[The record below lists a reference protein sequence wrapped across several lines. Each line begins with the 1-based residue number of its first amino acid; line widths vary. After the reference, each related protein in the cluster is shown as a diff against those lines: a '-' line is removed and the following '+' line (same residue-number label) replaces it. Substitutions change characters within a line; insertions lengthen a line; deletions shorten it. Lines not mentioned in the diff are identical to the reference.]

1 MRKVYIFSGLG
12 VDKRVLEKIDFG
24 DIEIEFVDWIT
35 PIHNESIQAYAKRI
49 SSNFDFKK
57 PILIGLSFGG
67 IMAVEISKLIDTKKV
82 ILIASAKNK
91 NEIPFIYRTL
101 GKLKLNRI
109 IPTSL
114 IQQPNIILY
123 WLFGIKHKGDKN
135 LLKQIL
141 KDTDIHFTKWAINE
155 ILHWKSS
162 KSPINCVHIHGSSDR
177 ILPIKNIHPDF
188 IIKNG
193 GHFMTV
199 NKAKEVSQ
207 IIKSILH

>member
-123 WLFGIKHKGDKN
+123 WMFGIKHKGDKN
-135 LLKQIL
+135 LLK
-141 KDTDIHFTKWAINE
+141 
-155 ILHWKSS
+155 
-162 KSPINCVHIHGSSDR
+162 
-177 ILPIKNIHPDF
+177 KNIKRYRHTLY
-188 IIKNG
+188 KMGYKRNS
-193 GHFMTV
+193 TLEKQQKS
-199 NKAKEVSQ
+199 NKLCSYTWQFRQNFAY
-207 IIKSILH
+207 